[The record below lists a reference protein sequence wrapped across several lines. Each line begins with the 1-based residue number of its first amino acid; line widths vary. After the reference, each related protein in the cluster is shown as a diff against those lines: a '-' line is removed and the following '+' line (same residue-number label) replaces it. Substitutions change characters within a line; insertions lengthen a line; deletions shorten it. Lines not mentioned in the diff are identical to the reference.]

1 MERPDIT
8 EERLDEILEQ
18 AQRLGIMIEMM
29 SYNFQENEIFMIMSI
44 ILAKK
49 ASDISKDDQQDI
61 KKNVDYVEKWLTKKA
76 NSILSKE
83 KNG

>member
-18 AQRLGIMIEMM
+18 AQRLSIMIEMM
-29 SYNFQENEIFMIMSI
+29 SYNFEENEIFMIMSI

-49 ASDISKDDQQDI
+49 ASDISKGCQEDTR
-61 KKNVDYVEKWLTKKA
+61 KNVDYVEKMLMKKA

-83 KNG
+83 NNG

>member
-8 EERLDEILEQ
+8 EERLDEILEH
-18 AQRLGIMIEMM
+18 AQRLAIIIEMM
-29 SYNFQENEIFMIMSI
+29 SYNFEENEIFMMMSI

-49 ASDISKDDQQDI
+49 ANDTSQNNQNDI
-61 KKNVDYVEKWLTKKA
+61 KENVNYVQKMLMKKA

-83 KNG
+83 ENG